1 MIIRIP
7 IPWAKPNVPGLLL
20 TPPTREQP
28 VTVDEL
34 TVFPENFILSGTP
47 YSYDSVRDICWVRN
61 YTQVTGM
68 SLGSEEKIVFSF
80 KSTGGPAFSK
90 DYRPMFFTEAR
101 RTMPNALW
109 SAFCFIAE
117 HSYSARIAFYLDQV
131 QKFNRW
137 TIGGT
142 TFDRSS
148 GCVIKDG
155 KTVQIFNAKISRCN
169 DHVSFV
175 EVVPHNGIFKKTKT
189 ITVEASYVTDSD
201 CFYGLLK
208 HFFMIQFRG

>member
-20 TPPTREQP
+20 IPPTREQP

-34 TVFPENFILSGTP
+34 TVFPENFVVSGTP
-47 YSYDSVRDICWVRN
+47 YSYESIRDICWIRK

-68 SLGSEEKIVFSF
+68 SLGGEEEILFSF
-80 KSTGGPAFSK
+80 KTTGGAAFSK
-90 DYRPMFFTEAR
+90 SYRPMFFTEAR
-101 RTMPNALW
+101 RKVPNALW
-109 SAFCFIAE
+109 GAFCFAAE
-117 HSYSARIAFYLDQV
+117 QSYSARIASYADQV
-131 QKFNRW
+131 QKFQRW

-142 TFDRSS
+142 TFDLS

-155 KTVQIFNAKISRCN
+155 KTVQIKNAKISRSQGY
-169 DHVSFV
+169 VSFV

-189 ITVEASYVTDSD
+189 ITIEAGHNTDYD
-201 CFYGLLK
+201 CFYALLR
-208 HFFMIQFRG
+208 HFLKIQFRE